1 MTRPDSFREVS
12 NITDADPVPTLSCS
26 DVLRQRD
33 RPVSLFTPALLF
45 THGGFD
51 RDPVIEF
58 DARYP
63 AESPDLRPFGIDLRR
78 DHEFFFNGLGVKPA
92 PGRKTSV
99 NWDKRLYAI
108 DASREEECFGFL
120 GGISFSN
127 PKTGFFGNSFSYRVL
142 IPDPTS
148 SRASDILSVTIFG
161 VYSNTFI
168 ALLLEQFNRPAIVKR
183 VSTPADGSVPALL
196 RGANII
202 TGYDGKD
209 PLDMRDQ

>member
-1 MTRPDSFREVS
+1 MNRPDSFREVD
-12 NITDADPVPTLSCS
+12 NITGADQVPLLSCA

-33 RPVSLFTPALLF
+33 RPVSLFTAALLF

-58 DARYP
+58 DVRYP
-63 AESPDLRPFGIDLRR
+63 AVSADLRPFGIDLRR
-78 DHEFFFNGLGVKPA
+78 DHEFFFTGLGVQPP
-92 PGRKTSV
+92 PGRQIPV

-148 SRASDILSVTIFG
+148 SASDILSVTVFG

-168 ALLLEQFNRPAIVKR
+168 AMLLEQFNKPAAVKKIR
-183 VSTPADGSVPALL
+183 TPANGLIPDLL

-202 TGYDGKD
+202 TGYTGED
-209 PLDMRDQ
+209 PLAMRDQ